1 MMLNYQSVFGDLS
14 CKYCEMYY
22 FCGKYVVRQF
32 DRVGNDA
39 FNLLGCVHS
48 DGDGKFSVSVAG

>member
-1 MMLNYQSVFGDLS
+1 M
-14 CKYCEMYY
+14 
-22 FCGKYVVRQF
+22 VRQF